1 MRLVK
6 AASPALDRIPT
17 DRGFI
22 SDRSDPE
29 VFLRRV
35 FAEVTFKLDYCS
47 NAGLPRQFGML
58 DPVFKPVVKAL
69 GVAGMHKFLKYSTWF
84 RTSLAPYVSDRIA
97 AAQKSNAGFWNADAL
112 GELARQH
119 ISGAKDF
126 PSEINAVLTL
136 ESLERQFFKELP
148 RGLEN

>member
-29 VFLRRV
+29 VFLRRI

-84 RTSLAPYVSDRIA
+84 RGALAPYVTDA
-97 AAQKSNAGFWNADAL
+97 ASPPRRSAANGF
-112 GELARQH
+112 
-119 ISGAKDF
+119 
-126 PSEINAVLTL
+126 
-136 ESLERQFFKELP
+136 
-148 RGLEN
+148 